1 MAGTTIDIEGVI
13 DPHTLAV
20 DISSRWTSWN
30 NARSEKVKEWKE
42 LRNYVY
48 ATDTRTTSN
57 NKLPWSNSTTTPKLT
72 QIADNL
78 HANYFAALF
87 PQKRWFR
94 FEATDSEGD
103 VKIKRDII
111 QAYMQNKLRQ
121 SDFVNT
127 TSKLINDY
135 IQYGNCFATVD
146 YQRKI
151 TEFEDGER
159 VVNYVGPKLVRISPY
174 DICFN
179 PIAAE
184 FADTP
189 KIIRSILTLG
199 EVQRM
204 IETSPDKDYME
215 GVFNK
220 MLGNRGAAKGNEID
234 VNKSEGFVADGF
246 SNLTDYYESDYVEIL
261 TFYGDIYDT
270 DTGKFMNNRVITI
283 VDRSYVLAN
292 EENPSFLGRDP
303 IFHVG
308 WRDRPDN
315 LYSMGP
321 LDNLVGMQYR
331 IDHLENL
338 KADVFDQ
345 IAYPV
350 LKIRGDVEDFD
361 FEPNARIYLGDEG
374 DVGYLAPDA
383 TALNADF
390 QIQNLEAKMEMMAG
404 APREAMGIRS
414 AGEKTAFE
422 VNQLMTA
429 AGRIFQHKTAHFE
442 RVFLEP
448 ILNAMLE
455 VARRNMDYEDT
466 AKVLNEDTGLY
477 FFTQITRDDLRS
489 NGKIVPMG
497 ARHFAERAQR
507 VQTLTTMFQIKASD
521 PSVASHLS
529 GKEFA
534 RLLADELG
542 EPALFGENIAVAEQL
557 ETQRVVTDAQVEF
570 EAEQE
575 EMAEQGM
582 QELQAAPEQA
592 PEQATEEATEEVP
605 EEPVQ

>member
-1 MAGTTIDIEGVI
+1 MAGTTIDIESMI
-13 DPHTLAV
+13 DPHALAV
-20 DISSRWTSWN
+20 DISSRWTEWN
-30 NARSEKVKEWKE
+30 NGRSEKIKEWKE
-42 LRNYVY
+42 LRNYIY

-87 PQKRWFR
+87 PQRRWMR
-94 FEATDSEGD
+94 FEATDEDSD

-111 QAYMQNKLRQ
+111 QAYMDNKINQ

-127 TSKLINDY
+127 TSRLINDY
-135 IQYGNCFATVD
+135 IQYGNCFAMVEF
-146 YQRKI
+146 QRKV
-151 TEFEDGER
+151 TEYKDGER
-159 VVNYVGPKLVRISPY
+159 VVNYIGPKLLRISPY

-179 PIAAE
+179 PVASE
-184 FADTP
+184 FGDSP
-189 KIIRSILTLG
+189 KVIRSILTMG
-199 EVQRM
+199 EIQRK
-204 IETSPDKDYME
+204 IKSGLNPEYTSEIFD
-215 GVFNK
+215 K
-220 MLGNRGAAKGNEID
+220 MLKNRSTSIGAD
-234 VNKSEGFVADGF
+234 VTTSKSEGFVADGF
-246 SNLTDYYESDYVEIL
+246 SSISSYYESNYVEVL
-261 TFYGDIYDT
+261 TFYGDIYDSEN
-270 DTGKFMNNRVITI
+270 GEFLNNRIITI
-283 VDRSYVLAN
+283 VDRAYVLSN
-292 EENPSFLGRDP
+292 EENPSWLGRDP
-303 IFHVG
+303 IFHAG
-308 WRDRPDN
+308 WRERPDN
-315 LYSMGP
+315 LYAMGP

-361 FEPNARIYLGDEG
+361 FAPNARIYLGDEG
-374 DVGYLAPDA
+374 DVGYLAPDT

-390 QIQNLEAKMEMMAG
+390 QISNIEAKMEMMAG

-422 VNQLMTA
+422 VSQLMTA

-455 VARRNMDYEDT
+455 VSRRNMDYQDT
-466 AKVLNEDTGLY
+466 VRVLNDDTGLY
-477 FFTQITRDDLRS
+477 FFTQITREDIKA
-489 NGKIVPMG
+489 NGKLVPLG

-507 VQTLTTMFQIKASD
+507 VQNLTTMFQIKASD
-521 PSVASHLS
+521 PTVAAHLS

-542 EPALFGENIAVAEQL
+542 EPALFSENVSVTEQI
-557 ETQRVVTDAQVEF
+557 ETQKVVTEAQVDF

-575 EMAEQGM
+575 EMAEEGM
-582 QELQAAPEQA
+582 QELEAAPAEQVA
-592 PEQATEEATEEVP
+592 EEEQ
-605 EEPVQ
+605 

>member
-1 MAGTTIDIEGVI
+1 MAGTTIDLDGII
-13 DPHTLAV
+13 DPHALAV
-20 DISSRWTSWN
+20 DIASRWSTWN
-30 NARSEKVKEWKE
+30 NARSGKVEEWKE
-42 LRNYVY
+42 LRNYLY

-72 QIADNL
+72 QISDNL

-87 PQKRWFR
+87 PQKRWMK
-94 FEATDSEGD
+94 FEAEDAASD

-111 QAYMQNKLRQ
+111 QSYMENKLRQ
-121 SDFVNT
+121 SDFINT

-151 TEFEDGER
+151 TEYEDGDR

-179 PIAAE
+179 PVAAE

-189 KIIRSILTLG
+189 KIIRSVLTLG

-204 IETSPDKDYME
+204 AESGVNKEYMSE
-215 GVFNK
+215 IFNK
-220 MLGNRGAAKGNEID
+220 MLVNRSSAQGAD
-234 VNKSEGFVADGF
+234 VDSTKSQAFVADGF
-246 SNLTDYYESDYVEIL
+246 SNISEYYESNYVEML

-270 DTGKFMNNRVITI
+270 ETGKFLNNRIITV
-283 VDRSYVLAN
+283 VDRSYVINN
-292 EENPSFLGRDP
+292 EENPSWLGRDP

-315 LYSMGP
+315 IYSMGP

-374 DVGYLAPDA
+374 DVGYLVPDS

-390 QIQNLEAKMEMMAG
+390 QIREIEAKMEMMAG

-422 VNQLMTA
+422 VSQLMTA

-455 VARRNMDYEDT
+455 VSRRNMDYEDV

-477 FFTQITRDDLRS
+477 FFTEITREDLKA

-507 VQTLTTMFQIKASD
+507 VQNLTQMYQLKLSD
-521 PSVASHLS
+521 PTVAAHLS

-534 RLLADELG
+534 RLMADELG
-542 EPALFGENIAVAEQL
+542 EPALFSENISVTEQM
-557 ETQRVVTDAQVEF
+557 ETQKVALDAQVEF
-570 EAEQE
+570 EAQQE
-575 EMAEQGM
+575 EASEQGM
-582 QELQAAPEQA
+582 EELP
-592 PEQATEEATEEVP
+592 PVEEAP
-605 EEPVQ
+605 AEEPPVEEEQL

>member
-1 MAGTTIDIEGVI
+1 MAGTTIDIESII
-13 DPHTLAV
+13 DPHALAV
-20 DISSRWTSWN
+20 DISNRWSSWN
-30 NARSEKVKEWKE
+30 NSRSEKIEEWKE
-42 LRNYVY
+42 LRNYIY

-72 QIADNL
+72 QISDNL

-87 PQKRWFR
+87 PQKRWMK
-94 FEATDSEGD
+94 FEANDEEANTKS
-103 VKIKRDII
+103 KRDVI
-111 QAYMQNKLRQ
+111 QAYMETKLRQ
-121 SDFVNT
+121 SDFINT

-146 YQRKI
+146 YTRKF
-151 TEFEDGER
+151 TDFEDGDR
-159 VVNYVGPKLVRISPY
+159 ATNYIGPKLIRISPF

-179 PIAAE
+179 PTASE
-184 FADTP
+184 FANTP
-189 KIIRSILTLG
+189 KIVRSVLTLG
-199 EVQRM
+199 EIQRKVE
-204 IETSPDKDYME
+204 ETIDNEYMSDI
-215 GVFNK
+215 FSK
-220 MLGNRGAAKGNEID
+220 MLGNRGSAKGNEVD
-234 VNKSEGFVADGF
+234 VHKSEGFVADGF
-246 SNLTDYYESDYVEIL
+246 SSITDYYESNYVEIL
-261 TFYGDIYDT
+261 TFYGDIYDAS
-270 DTGKFMNNRVITI
+270 TGEFHNNRIITI
-283 VDRSYVLAN
+283 VDRAYVLSN
-292 EENPSFLGRDP
+292 EENPSWLGRDP

-374 DVGYLAPDA
+374 DVGYLVPDS

-390 QIQNLEAKMEMMAG
+390 QIQNIEAKMEMMAG

-455 VARRNMDYEDT
+455 SSRRAMDSADIVR
-466 AKVLNEDTGLY
+466 VLNEDTGL
-477 FFTQITRDDLRS
+477 FFFEQITREDIQA
-489 NGKIVPMG
+489 NGKIVPIG

-507 VQTLTTMFQIKASD
+507 VQNITTLYQIKASD

-534 RLLADELG
+534 RILADELG
-542 EPALFGENIAVAEQL
+542 EPALFGENVAVSEQL
-557 ETQRVVTDAQVEF
+557 ETQKVVTEAQVAYE
-570 EAEQE
+570 EEQE
-575 EMAEQGM
+575 TLSQQG
-582 QELQAAPEQA
+582 L
-592 PEQATEEATEEVP
+592 
-605 EEPVQ
+605 

>member
-1 MAGTTIDIEGVI
+1 MAGTTIDLYSLIA
-13 DPHTLAV
+13 PHALATEIA
-20 DISSRWTSWN
+20 DRWTIWN
-30 NARSEKVKEWKE
+30 NSRQQKIEEWKE
-42 LRNYVY
+42 IRNYIY

-57 NKLPWSNSTTTPKLT
+57 SKLPWTNSTTTPKLT

-78 HANYFAALF
+78 HANYFSALF
-87 PQKRWFR
+87 PQKRFFR
-94 FEATDSEGD
+94 FEASDQEANT
-103 VKIKRDII
+103 KNKRDVI
-111 QAYMQNKLRQ
+111 QAYMENKIRQ
-121 SDFVNT
+121 SDFENT
-127 TSKLINDY
+127 VSKIINDY

-146 YQRKI
+146 FVRDY
-151 TEFEDGER
+151 TEYEDGER
-159 VVNYVGPKLVRISPY
+159 AVNYVGPKLVRISPF

-179 PIAAE
+179 PLAAS
-184 FADTP
+184 FIDSP
-189 KIIRSILTLG
+189 KIVRTLLTKG
-199 EVQRM
+199 EVKRK
-204 IETSPDKDYME
+204 IDETVDNAYMNDIFE
-215 GVFNK
+215 K
-220 MLGNRGAAKGNEID
+220 MMHNRSYATGND
-234 VNKSEGFVADGF
+234 VDVHKSEGFLADGF
-246 SNLTDYYESDYVEIL
+246 SDIKQYFESDYIEIL
-261 TFYGDIYDT
+261 TFYGDMYDA
-270 DTGKFMNNRVITI
+270 DTNQFMKNRVITI
-283 VDRSYVLAN
+283 VDRSYVLSN
-292 EENPSFLGRDP
+292 EQNPSWLGKASV
-303 IFHVG
+303 FHVG

-345 IAYPV
+345 IAYPI

-361 FEPNARIYLGDEG
+361 FEPAARIYMGEEG

-390 QIQNLEAKMEMMAG
+390 QIQNLENKMEMMAG

-455 VARRNMDYEDT
+455 AARRNMDYADT
-466 AKVLNEDTGLY
+466 IRVLNEDTGV
-477 FFTQITRDDLRS
+477 FFFEEITKEDIKA

-507 VQTLTTMFQIKASD
+507 IQNITQLYQLKLAD
-521 PSVASHLS
+521 PAIAVHMS

-534 RLLADELG
+534 RILADELG
-542 EPALFGENIAVAEQL
+542 EPTLFAENVAILEQMQTEKMSIEAQVQL
-557 ETQRVVTDAQVEF
+557 EE
-570 EAEQE
+570 EQE
-575 EMAEQGM
+575 IAIEKG
-582 QELQAAPEQA
+582 L
-592 PEQATEEATEEVP
+592 
-605 EEPVQ
+605 